1 MIESFPPKLTARQ
14 QQILELIQNAIA
26 RTGAPPTR
34 AEIATELG
42 FKSANAAEEH
52 LQALARKGM
61 IELVSGTSRGIRLR
75 SSDLQAIND
84 QRAQQ
89 LTLPMPG
96 LSQLMLPLIGRV
108 AAGSPILAQEHVDQ
122 TYHVERSLFQ
132 RTPDYLLRVR
142 GMSMRDVGILDGDLL
157 AVQSSKDAKNGQIV
171 VARLGDDV
179 TVKRFMRR
187 DHQIELHAENPDYKT
202 IVLDSQ
208 QLPNLTRWVG
218 AALAGGGRFVRT
230 AHRLWQTL
238 RVRLFRI
245 NPACV
250 QPLSGVSHGNPHH
263 LQDLARTAAV
273 DRQLAAIPSVPLQ
286 DPQTAA
292 NADAAVC
299 QGRMVGQ
306 QATKAV
312 AASLSQRFHGRGFAP
327 LTACNHP
334 PEARQPTGS
343 KRLPGHFRA
352 HGRCLCR
359 TGPPG
364 RDGAPNRTRL
374 TAQRLNR
381 MLMAAQ

>member
-202 IVLDSQ
+202 IV
-208 QLPNLTRWVG
+208 
-218 AALAGGGRFVRT
+218 
-230 AHRLWQTL
+230 
-238 RVRLFRI
+238 
-245 NPACV
+245 V
-250 QPLSGVSHGNPHH
+250 QPGEPFEIEG
-263 LQDLARTAAV
+263 LA
-273 DRQLAAIPSVPLQ
+273 
-286 DPQTAA
+286 
-292 NADAAVC
+292 
-299 QGRMVGQ
+299 VGLIRNSFQ
-306 QATKAV
+306 I
-312 AASLSQRFHGRGFAP
+312 
-327 LTACNHP
+327 
-334 PEARQPTGS
+334 
-343 KRLPGHFRA
+343 
-352 HGRCLCR
+352 
-359 TGPPG
+359 
-364 RDGAPNRTRL
+364 
-374 TAQRLNR
+374 
-381 MLMAAQ
+381 